1 MQTLS
6 FLSSVGGLKK
16 IKDNLLYF
24 FYCLTFVK
32 ELSFLF
38 QIHFVKTGQTLH
50 SGNIN
55 MNQSRHSYEPIT
67 SKAIL
72 TQTLSF
78 LVPPSQVWYV
88 EFSIENKVQ
97 MVVRVFCLYLQF
109 NLCLCLNWY
118 FSHTHLSYVPSTFV
132 ASEKTKEQ
140 RHCRNQLFV
149 FLKVFSEY
157 NVHPRIHTGLVKM
170 GKLQHRTSVGL
181 SFLNY
186 SHFLKFLSNL
196 DSSNLQMTVWGMWG
210 LHCGRR

>member
-1 MQTLS
+1 MAKYFCVCIKAVATLQLLYGGGGCWGKERPRKKRGATVFDIFYICPHTPSFLWPLETICRRNICNCVCPNLLTWRRRVTDNMQTLS

-55 MNQSRHSYEPIT
+55 MNQSKHSYEPIN

-97 MVVRVFCLYLQF
+97 MVVRVF
-109 NLCLCLNWY
+109 
-118 FSHTHLSYVPSTFV
+118 V
-132 ASEKTKEQ
+132 
-140 RHCRNQLFV
+140 FV
-149 FLKVFSEY
+149 FV
-157 NVHPRIHTGLVKM
+157 V
-170 GKLQHRTSVGL
+170 
-181 SFLNY
+181 
-186 SHFLKFLSNL
+186 
-196 DSSNLQMTVWGMWG
+196 
-210 LHCGRR
+210 

>member
-55 MNQSRHSYEPIT
+55 MNQSKHSYEPIN

-118 FSHTHLSYVPSTFV
+118 FSHTHLSFSMFL
-132 ASEKTKEQ
+132 
-140 RHCRNQLFV
+140 RH
-149 FLKVFSEY
+149 
-157 NVHPRIHTGLVKM
+157 
-170 GKLQHRTSVGL
+170 LQHRKKPKSKDIAET
-181 SFLNY
+181 SFLY
-186 SHFLKFLSNL
+186 SLKFSANIMFIHEYIL
-196 DSSNLQMTVWGMWG
+196 VW
-210 LHCGRR
+210 